1 MASMDV
7 EATADIDE
15 SLYSRQLYVMGREG
29 QARMAHSDVLIVGL
43 NGLGVEIGKQ
53 YKDPEHRHQHSRG
66 RGRGGGSRS
75 RRPPP
80 VVQSLFSIS
89 ACPPCLQ
96 SLLTIFKMTIS
107 TDASILVAR
116 VYPPLPRLL

>member
-29 QARMAHSDVLIVGL
+29 QARMANSDVLIVGL

-89 ACPPCLQ
+89 ACPPCLP
-96 SLLTIFKMTIS
+96 SLLTIFKMPIS
-107 TDASILVAR
+107 PAASILVAR